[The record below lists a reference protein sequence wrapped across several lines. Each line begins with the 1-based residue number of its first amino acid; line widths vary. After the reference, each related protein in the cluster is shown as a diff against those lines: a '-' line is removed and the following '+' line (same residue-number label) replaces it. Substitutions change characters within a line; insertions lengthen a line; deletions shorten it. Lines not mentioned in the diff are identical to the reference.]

1 MMTPEQK
8 IEALTDLLSNVIHSL
23 NMKQYAIENPTE
35 SHQCEIEADD
45 YHNQMLKILH
55 DEDG

>member
-35 SHQCEIEADD
+35 SHQCEIQADD
-45 YHNQMLKILH
+45 YYKFM
-55 DEDG
+55 DEGVNAV